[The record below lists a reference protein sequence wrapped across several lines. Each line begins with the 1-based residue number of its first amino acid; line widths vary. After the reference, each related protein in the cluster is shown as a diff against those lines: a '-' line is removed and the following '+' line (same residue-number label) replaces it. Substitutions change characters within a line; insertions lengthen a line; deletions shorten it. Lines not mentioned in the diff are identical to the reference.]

1 MQQAG
6 VLGECARDLPGG
18 VDPLGPQC
26 GMGSGG
32 VTGLIFVSPS
42 RASVRDRS
50 ASVPA
55 N

>member
-1 MQQAG
+1 MQQSG
-6 VLGECARDLPGG
+6 VLGECARDLAGG

-32 VTGLIFVSPS
+32 VTGLKFESLL

-50 ASVPA
+50 ASLPA